1 MATNTTR
8 KHGAAEASTHLLKGS
23 IRFLTIVLMVT
34 AAAAPLVVVSTYIPI
49 SFAYGSGLSTA
60 LTYIAATVILLIFS
74 VGFAQMAK
82 RITASGAFY
91 NFTTQGL
98 GRPIGLGAGWT
109 IMAAYS
115 MIVPAISGGL
125 GFYLS
130 ALLEKYL
137 GWSVPWWVCSIV
149 GVALMW
155 LLSYFKVTMAG
166 RVLGIALGLEIIV
179 IFIVALLTV
188 VKGGSDG
195 QMPQA
200 FNPATFL
207 AAPAIGIGFFFAFW
221 SWIGFETTAIYG
233 EETTDPK
240 RAVPRAT
247 YIAVITLGVFYTF
260 AAYAGIVGYG
270 HDTVKKAVSLGSNYF
285 FDMAGRFAGVFFQDV
300 LDFLVVTSFFACAFA
315 FHNNASRYLFS
326 MGRDHILPV
335 SLGRTHPVH
344 RSPYVANAVQAV
356 VAIVVIAL
364 FALAGADPLLQLGGW
379 LPIFCTAGVIFVQ
392 LLVSISVIV
401 YFSRIGRSGPAETW
415 KTLVAPIIGVLAQAG
430 VLALLV
436 IYIPFLA
443 GDDVLAVNLIPLYVA
458 LIAIAGI
465 LYALY
470 LRKRSPERYAR
481 IGKVYDEEEQPDA
494 FAVPL
499 EADEAEIGEPEP
511 TS

>member
-1 MATNTTR
+1 MATKTTR
-8 KHGAAEASTHLLKGS
+8 NHGAAEASTVLLKGS

-49 SFAYGSGLSTA
+49 SYAYGSGFSTA
-60 LTYIAATVILLIFS
+60 LTYAAATIILLVFS

-91 NFTTQGL
+91 NFATQGL
-98 GRPIGLGAGWT
+98 GKPIGLGAGWT
-109 IMAAYS
+109 IMVAYS

-137 GWSVPWWVCSIV
+137 GWSVPWWICAIV
-149 GVALMW
+149 GVGLMW

-166 RVLGIALGLEIIV
+166 RVLGIALGLEIII
-179 IFIVALLTV
+179 IFIVSLLTV
-188 VKGGSDG
+188 VKGGADG
-195 QMPQA
+195 QVPQA
-200 FNPATFL
+200 FNPATFI

-247 YIAVITLGVFYTF
+247 YIAVITLGIFYTF
-260 AAYAGIVGYG
+260 VAYAGIVGFG
-270 HDTVKKAVSLGSNYF
+270 HQTVEKAKTLGANYF
-285 FDMAGRFAGVFFQDV
+285 FDMAGKFAGVFFQDV

-315 FHNNASRYLFS
+315 FHNNASRYMFS
-326 MGRDHILPV
+326 MGRDHILPA
-335 SLGRTHPVH
+335 SLGRTHPLH
-344 RSPYVANAVQAV
+344 KSPYVANAVQAV
-356 VAIVVIAL
+356 VAIVVIAV

-392 LLVSISVIV
+392 LLVSIAVIV
-401 YFSRIGRSGPAETW
+401 YFNRVGRSGAADTW
-415 KTLVAPIIGVLAQAG
+415 KTLIAPAIGVLAQAA
-430 VLALLV
+430 VLVLLV

-443 GDDVLAVNLIPLYVA
+443 GADVLAVNLIPLYVA
-458 LIAIAGI
+458 LVAIAGI
-465 LYALY
+465 LFALY
-470 LRKRSPERYAR
+470 LRKRRPERYAR
-481 IGKVYDEEEQPDA
+481 IGKIYDEEEQPDA

-499 EADEAEIGEPEP
+499 EMADPEP

>member
-8 KHGAAEASTHLLKGS
+8 KHGGAETSTVLLKGS

-49 SFAYGSGLSTA
+49 SYAFGSGFSTA
-60 LTYIAATVILLIFS
+60 LTYVAATVILLVFS

-82 RITASGAFY
+82 RVTASGAFY

-98 GRPIGLGAGWT
+98 GKPVGLGAGWT
-109 IMAAYS
+109 IMVAYS

-137 GWSVPWWVCSIV
+137 GWSVPWWLCAIV
-149 GVALMW
+149 GVGLMW

-166 RVLGIALGLEIIV
+166 RVLGIALGLEII
-179 IFIVALLTV
+179 IILIVSVLTV
-188 VKGGSDG
+188 AKGGAEG

-200 FNPATFL
+200 FNPVTFV

-247 YIAVITLGVFYTF
+247 YIAVIVLGVFYTF
-260 AAYAGIVGYG
+260 VAYAGIVGYG
-270 HDTVKKAVSLGSNYF
+270 SETVAKAKSLGSNLF

-315 FHNNASRYLFS
+315 FHNNASRYMFS
-326 MGRDHILPV
+326 MGRDHILPA

-392 LLVSISVIV
+392 LLVSVAVIV
-401 YFSRIGRSGPAETW
+401 YFNRIGRSGAGDYW
-415 KTLVAPIIGVLAQAG
+415 KTLIAPVIGVLAQAV
-430 VLALLV
+430 VLVLLV

-443 GDDVLAVNLIPLYVA
+443 GADVVVVNLIPLYVA
-458 LIAIAGI
+458 LIAIAGV

-470 LRKRSPERYAR
+470 LRKRSPQRYDR
-481 IGKVYDEEEQPDA
+481 IGKIYDEEEQPDA
-494 FAVPL
+494 LAVPL
-499 EADEAEIGEPEP
+499 EMADPEP
-511 TS
+511 SS